1 MVGCM
6 GSIRVAGFELTVIR
20 TVRNKLKVFSG
31 TEFALSTFKSGDVPE
46 WVDRVTDRTA
56 DGDENE

>member
-1 MVGCM
+1 M
-6 GSIRVAGFELTVIR
+6 GSIRVAGFELAVIR
-20 TVRNKLKVFSG
+20 TARNKLKVFSG
-31 TEFALSTFKSGDVPE
+31 TEFALSTFKSGLVPE